1 MRKLQLLL
9 QMRFTNSLKTEMP
22 KFMIDV
28 ALDGYDTE
36 EDMLED
42 CNEDAINDALRNYGF
57 LVQYVRLIE
66 E

>member
-1 MRKLQLLL
+1 
-9 QMRFTNSLKTEMP
+9 
-22 KFMIDV
+22 MIEV
-28 ALDGYDTE
+28 SLDGYDTE

-57 LVQYVRLIE
+57 SVIKVEEIE

>member
-1 MRKLQLLL
+1 M
-9 QMRFTNSLKTEMP
+9 T
-22 KFMIDV
+22 KFIIDV

>member
-1 MRKLQLLL
+1 MFLYNPKDV
-9 QMRFTNSLKTEMP
+9 QMTSFMNFYQNTLNS
-22 KFMIDV
+22 
-28 ALDGYDTE
+28 Y
-36 EDMLED
+36 LED